1 MMLLSYCLTKHRH
14 TVEYYHHTSHVIYCA
29 ITPIE
34 SENCRTMAGVEDISR
49 EAIEPADDF
58 NKADL
63 KRHGISLPP
72 TREDVHQLQKV
83 YDADELYFFQINFNP
98 KKDEKKGKKRNA
110 ANYKTIK
117 EYLRDKFRL
126 HKLKSTKG
134 KRFTCTQSC
143 YLGRICGDKETQ
155 TRRAKRIRTLI
166 KSRLESAP
174 EFNVAQTH
182 IVMSQTFDYGEDEQ
196 ETAAPAPNSRQP
208 VVELRRSERQIT
220 IPEYFTRS
228 SRI

>member
-1 MMLLSYCLTKHRH
+1 
-14 TVEYYHHTSHVIYCA
+14 
-29 ITPIE
+29 
-34 SENCRTMAGVEDISR
+34 MAGVEDISR

-117 EYLRDKFRL
+117 
-126 HKLKSTKG
+126 
-134 KRFTCTQSC
+134 
-143 YLGRICGDKETQ
+143 RI
-155 TRRAKRIRTLI
+155 
-166 KSRLESAP
+166 
-174 EFNVAQTH
+174 
-182 IVMSQTFDYGEDEQ
+182 
-196 ETAAPAPNSRQP
+196 PA
-208 VVELRRSERQIT
+208 
-220 IPEYFTRS
+220 
-228 SRI
+228 